1 MHSLSVIS
9 LFLSH
14 RAFAFVV
21 PHHAATFKK
30 AVFMSSEVEVDPFE
44 GYIPGETSV
53 VAKKDTVNGD
63 GEICKQ
69 GDILTVKYVGSLLAT
84 GKVFDKG
91 TMDFKLG
98 EGKVI
103 PGWEQGLEGLRV
115 GGKRTLKIPPNLA
128 YGTRGAGDIIPAN
141 ADLSFDCELEKVA
154 NGPLAEIMTK
164 VSFSPRQG
172 ILLALL
178 ALSFLVPKG
187 ATVGDLLNIFGG
199 GS

>member
-1 MHSLSVIS
+1 MFAPCFTPAGAPPPTLFPPRFTSCPSSCPHS
-9 LFLSH
+9 
-14 RAFAFVV
+14 
-21 PHHAATFKK
+21 
-30 AVFMSSEVEVDPFE
+30 
-44 GYIPGETSV
+44 
-53 VAKKDTVNGD
+53 KDTINGD

-69 GDILTVKYVGSLLAT
+69 GDILTVNYVGSLLAT

-98 EGKVI
+98 DGKVI

-128 YGTRGAGDIIPAN
+128 YGARGAGDLIPAN

-154 NGPLAEIMTK
+154 NGPLAEIMMK

-187 ATVGDLLNIFGG
+187 ATIGDLLNVFSN